1 MDHEKRVRDTAAAF
15 ADAVIEAKKA
25 GYSVSWPASPEIAQ
39 RVEISETGKGKVT
52 TTVTAANVDPAVLA
66 KAQTAAQNAADKV
79 LDKAEEAKPAA
90 TTTRST
96 PEIAKVSDK
105 T

>member
-39 RVEISETGKGKVT
+39 RVEISETGKGKAAL
-52 TTVTAANVDPAVLA
+52 TVTAGANVSP
-66 KAQTAAQNAADKV
+66 
-79 LDKAEEAKPAA
+79 
-90 TTTRST
+90 S
-96 PEIAKVSDK
+96 VSDK
-105 T
+105 AQRAGQAAVDKVIAKEDDKKPSEKTAGSDKA